1 MRNLFGFSLFLQYN
15 FNKKSKMTISIELD
29 DRQYRDIELYC
40 NMNNIKINDYLTDI
54 ITEKHMINKYGDLNE
69 IMPVAIEENKTK
81 IKKRGRPKKDTE
93 PQSEIGTVVEGVNEE
108 KENKT
113 VEITENRE
121 VETVVKPTVK
131 RKRTLKTI

>member
-1 MRNLFGFSLFLQYN
+1 
-15 FNKKSKMTISIELD
+15 MTISIELD
-29 DRQYRDIELYC
+29 DRQYRDIESYC
-40 NMNNIKINDYLTDI
+40 DMNNIKVNDYLTDI
-54 ITEKHMINKYGDLNE
+54 ITEKHMINKYGDLND

-93 PQSEIGTVVEGVNEE
+93 PQSEIEAVVEEKKEE
-108 KENKT
+108 TENKT

>member
-1 MRNLFGFSLFLQYN
+1 
-15 FNKKSKMTISIELD
+15 MTISIELD
-29 DRQYRDIELYC
+29 DRQYRDIESYC
-40 NMNNIKINDYLTDI
+40 DMNNIKVNDYLTDI
-54 ITEKHMINKYGDLNE
+54 ISEKHMINKYGDLND

-93 PQSEIGTVVEGVNEE
+93 PQSEIEAVAEGVNEE

>member
-1 MRNLFGFSLFLQYN
+1 MI
-15 FNKKSKMTISIELD
+15 ISIELD

-40 NMNNIKINDYLTDI
+40 NMNNIKVNDYLTDI

-69 IMPVAIEENKTK
+69 IMSVAIEEDKTK

-93 PQSEIGTVVEGVNEE
+93 PQSEIEAVVEEKKEDTNEE
-108 KENKT
+108 KENNM

>member
-1 MRNLFGFSLFLQYN
+1 
-15 FNKKSKMTISIELD
+15 MTISIELD

-54 ITEKHMINKYGDLNE
+54 ITEKHIINKYGDLNE

-81 IKKRGRPKKDTE
+81 IKKRGRSKKDTE
-93 PQSEIGTVVEGVNEE
+93 PQSEIGTVVEEKKEDTNEE
-108 KENKT
+108 KENKM

>member
-1 MRNLFGFSLFLQYN
+1 
-15 FNKKSKMTISIELD
+15 MTISIELD

-54 ITEKHMINKYGDLNE
+54 ITEKHMLNKYGDLND
-69 IMPVAIEENKTK
+69 IMPVAIEEDKTK

-93 PQSEIGTVVEGVNEE
+93 PQSEIKVVVEGVNEE
-108 KENKT
+108 KENKM

>member
-1 MRNLFGFSLFLQYN
+1 
-15 FNKKSKMTISIELD
+15 MTISIELD

-93 PQSEIGTVVEGVNEE
+93 PQTEIETVVEEKKEDTNEE
-108 KENKT
+108 TENKM

-121 VETVVKPTVK
+121 AETVVKPTVK

>member
-1 MRNLFGFSLFLQYN
+1 
-15 FNKKSKMTISIELD
+15 MTISIELD

-54 ITEKHMINKYGDLNE
+54 IIEKHMINKYGDLNE

-93 PQSEIGTVVEGVNEE
+93 PQTEIGAVVEEKKEDTNEE
-108 KENKT
+108 KENKMA
-113 VEITENRE
+113 EITENRE

>member
-1 MRNLFGFSLFLQYN
+1 MI
-15 FNKKSKMTISIELD
+15 ISIELD

-69 IMPVAIEENKTK
+69 IMSVAIEEDKTK

-93 PQSEIGTVVEGVNEE
+93 PQSEIEAVVEEKKEDTNEE
-108 KENKT
+108 TENNMG
-113 VEITENRE
+113 EITENRE

>member
-1 MRNLFGFSLFLQYN
+1 MI
-15 FNKKSKMTISIELD
+15 ISIELD

-54 ITEKHMINKYGDLNE
+54 ITEKHMINKYGDLND

-93 PQSEIGTVVEGVNEE
+93 PQSEIGAVVEEKKEDTNEE
-108 KENKT
+108 TENKM

>member
-1 MRNLFGFSLFLQYN
+1 
-15 FNKKSKMTISIELD
+15 MTISIELD

-54 ITEKHMINKYGDLNE
+54 ITEKHMLNKYGDLNE
-69 IMPVAIEENKTK
+69 IMSVTIEEDKTK
-81 IKKRGRPKKDTE
+81 IKKRGRSKKDEE
-93 PQSEIGTVVEGVNEE
+93 PQSEIEAVVEEKKEE
-108 KENKT
+108 TENKM
-113 VEITENRE
+113 VEMTENRE

>member
-1 MRNLFGFSLFLQYN
+1 
-15 FNKKSKMTISIELD
+15 MTISIELD

-54 ITEKHMINKYGDLNE
+54 ITEKHMINKYGDLND
-69 IMPVAIEENKTK
+69 IMTVAIEEDKTK

-93 PQSEIGTVVEGVNEE
+93 PQSEIEAVVEE
-108 KENKT
+108 KKM
-113 VEITENRE
+113 VEMTENRE
-121 VETVVKPTVK
+121 AETVVKPTVK

>member
-1 MRNLFGFSLFLQYN
+1 
-15 FNKKSKMTISIELD
+15 MTISIELD

-54 ITEKHMINKYGDLNE
+54 ITEKHMLNKYGDLND

-93 PQSEIGTVVEGVNEE
+93 PQSEIEAVIEEKKEDTNEE
-108 KENKT
+108 TENKM

>member
-1 MRNLFGFSLFLQYN
+1 MI
-15 FNKKSKMTISIELD
+15 ISIELD

-69 IMPVAIEENKTK
+69 IMSVTIEEDKAK

-93 PQSEIGTVVEGVNEE
+93 PQSEIEAVVEEKKEDTNEE
-108 KENKT
+108 SENKM
-113 VEITENRE
+113 VEITESRE

>member
-1 MRNLFGFSLFLQYN
+1 
-15 FNKKSKMTISIELD
+15 MTISIELD

-54 ITEKHMINKYGDLNE
+54 ITEKHLTNKYGDLNE
-69 IMPVAIEENKTK
+69 IMSVSIEEDKTK

-93 PQSEIGTVVEGVNEE
+93 PQSEIGTVVEDVNEE

>member
-1 MRNLFGFSLFLQYN
+1 MI
-15 FNKKSKMTISIELD
+15 ISIELD

-54 ITEKHMINKYGDLNE
+54 ITEKHMINKYGDLND

-93 PQSEIGTVVEGVNEE
+93 PQSEIEAVVEEKKEDTNEE
-108 KENKT
+108 TENNMG
-113 VEITENRE
+113 EITENRE

>member
-1 MRNLFGFSLFLQYN
+1 
-15 FNKKSKMTISIELD
+15 MTISIELD

-54 ITEKHMINKYGDLNE
+54 ITEKHMINKYGDLND

-93 PQSEIGTVVEGVNEE
+93 PQSEIGTVVEDVNEE

>member
-1 MRNLFGFSLFLQYN
+1 MI
-15 FNKKSKMTISIELD
+15 ISIELD

-69 IMPVAIEENKTK
+69 IMSVAIEEDKTK

-93 PQSEIGTVVEGVNEE
+93 PQSEIEAVVEEKKEE
-108 KENKT
+108 TENNMG
-113 VEITENRE
+113 EITENRE

>member
-1 MRNLFGFSLFLQYN
+1 
-15 FNKKSKMTISIELD
+15 MTISIELD
-29 DRQYRDIELYC
+29 DRQYRDIESYC
-40 NMNNIKINDYLTDI
+40 DMNNIKVNDYLTDI

-93 PQSEIGTVVEGVNEE
+93 PQSEIEAVVEEKKEVTNEE
-108 KENKT
+108 TENKM
-113 VEITENRE
+113 VEITESRE

>member
-1 MRNLFGFSLFLQYN
+1 
-15 FNKKSKMTISIELD
+15 MTISIELD

-69 IMPVAIEENKTK
+69 IMPVAIEEDKTK

-93 PQSEIGTVVEGVNEE
+93 PQSEIGTVVEEKKEDTNEE
-108 KENKT
+108 KDNKT

-121 VETVVKPTVK
+121 AETVVKPTVK

>member
-1 MRNLFGFSLFLQYN
+1 
-15 FNKKSKMTISIELD
+15 MTISIELD

-54 ITEKHMINKYGDLNE
+54 ITEKHMLNKYGDLNE

>member
-1 MRNLFGFSLFLQYN
+1 
-15 FNKKSKMTISIELD
+15 MTISIELD

-54 ITEKHMINKYGDLNE
+54 ITEKHMLNKYGDLNE
-69 IMPVAIEENKTK
+69 IMSVTIEEDKTK

-93 PQSEIGTVVEGVNEE
+93 PQSEIGTVVEDVNEE
-108 KENKT
+108 TENKM
-113 VEITENRE
+113 VEMTENRE

>member
-1 MRNLFGFSLFLQYN
+1 MI
-15 FNKKSKMTISIELD
+15 ISIELD
-29 DRQYRDIELYC
+29 DRQYRDIESYC
-40 NMNNIKINDYLTDI
+40 DMNNIKVNDYLTDI

-93 PQSEIGTVVEGVNEE
+93 PQSEIGVVVVEEKKEE
-108 KENKT
+108 TENNMG
-113 VEITENRE
+113 EITENRE

>member
-1 MRNLFGFSLFLQYN
+1 
-15 FNKKSKMTISIELD
+15 MTISIELD

-69 IMPVAIEENKTK
+69 IMPVAIEEDKTK

-93 PQSEIGTVVEGVNEE
+93 PQSEIGTVVEEKKEDTNEE
-108 KENKT
+108 TENKM

>member
-1 MRNLFGFSLFLQYN
+1 
-15 FNKKSKMTISIELD
+15 MTISIELD

-54 ITEKHMINKYGDLNE
+54 ITEKHMLNKYGDLNE
-69 IMPVAIEENKTK
+69 IMSVTIEEDKTK
-81 IKKRGRPKKDTE
+81 IKKRGRPKKDTK
-93 PQSEIGTVVEGVNEE
+93 PQSEIEAVVEEKKEE
-108 KENKT
+108 TENNMG
-113 VEITENRE
+113 EITENRE

>member
-1 MRNLFGFSLFLQYN
+1 
-15 FNKKSKMTISIELD
+15 MTISIELD

-69 IMPVAIEENKTK
+69 IMSVTIEEDKTK
-81 IKKRGRPKKDTE
+81 IKKRGRSKKDEE
-93 PQSEIGTVVEGVNEE
+93 PQSEIEAVVEEKKEE
-108 KENKT
+108 TENKM
-113 VEITENRE
+113 VEMTENRE
-121 VETVVKPTVK
+121 VETVIKPTVK

>member
-1 MRNLFGFSLFLQYN
+1 
-15 FNKKSKMTISIELD
+15 MTISIELD

-40 NMNNIKINDYLTDI
+40 KMNNIKINDYLTDI
-54 ITEKHMINKYGDLNE
+54 ITEKHMINKYGDLND

-93 PQSEIGTVVEGVNEE
+93 PQSEIGTVVEEKKEE
-108 KENKT
+108 TENKM
-113 VEITENRE
+113 VEMTENRE

>member
-1 MRNLFGFSLFLQYN
+1 
-15 FNKKSKMTISIELD
+15 MTISIELD

-54 ITEKHMINKYGDLNE
+54 ITEKHMINKYGDVND

-93 PQSEIGTVVEGVNEE
+93 PQSEIGTVVEEKKEDTNEE
-108 KENKT
+108 KENKM
-113 VEITENRE
+113 VEMTENRE
-121 VETVVKPTVK
+121 VETVIKPTVK

>member
-1 MRNLFGFSLFLQYN
+1 MI
-15 FNKKSKMTISIELD
+15 ISIELD

-69 IMPVAIEENKTK
+69 IMPVAIEEDKAK

-93 PQSEIGTVVEGVNEE
+93 PQTEIGAVVEEKKEDTNEE
-108 KENKT
+108 KENKM

>member
-1 MRNLFGFSLFLQYN
+1 MI
-15 FNKKSKMTISIELD
+15 ISIELD

-40 NMNNIKINDYLTDI
+40 NINNIKINDYLTDI
-54 ITEKHMINKYGDLNE
+54 ITEKHMLNKYGDLNE
-69 IMPVAIEENKTK
+69 IMPVAIEEDKTK

-93 PQSEIGTVVEGVNEE
+93 PQSEIKAVVEEKKEDTNEE
-108 KENKT
+108 KENKM